1 MAHYSNNAKVLRLKE
16 IFKELNYRSY
26 NAFANDVGSSQPVV
40 SNYIQGK
47 RMPTAEFLLSVA
59 KRFPQYNQDWLLE
72 GNGEKYNRDYVDVNA
87 NGHVIA
93 GNHNGGDN
101 VINAGSGDAILGLY
115 KDLIGTLKSQIKT
128 LEEHVA
134 FVKSENEMLR
144 KMFEKWNEKKE
155 V

>member
-1 MAHYSNNAKVLRLKE
+1 MAHYSNNAKVLRLNE

-59 KRFPQYNQDWLLE
+59 KRFPQYNQDWLID
-72 GNGEKYNRDYVDVNA
+72 GTGEKYNRDYVDIRA
-87 NGHVIA
+87 EGHVIA
-93 GNHNGGDN
+93 NNRNRGDN
-101 VINAGSGDAILGLY
+101 IINEKDSDEVRDLY
-115 KDLIGTLKSQIKT
+115 QDLIKSLKSQIKT

-134 FVKSENEMLR
+134 FVRSENDMLR
-144 KMFEKWNEKKE
+144 KMFDESHGKE
-155 V
+155 